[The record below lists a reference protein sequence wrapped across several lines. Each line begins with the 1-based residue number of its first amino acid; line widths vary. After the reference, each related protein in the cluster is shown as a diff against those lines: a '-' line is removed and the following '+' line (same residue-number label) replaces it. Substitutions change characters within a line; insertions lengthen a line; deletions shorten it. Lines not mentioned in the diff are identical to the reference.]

1 MQDIT
6 SLTNLWPIVDR
17 NQQCATDFTE
27 NCNHL
32 DPLGDK
38 WRAFNWQVRE
48 VNGHSFEELFEAFK
62 DFRNQESNQPF
73 VIIANTIKGKGVSF
87 MEQNLVW
94 HHRVPSGKDL
104 AIAREELSLYDQGE
118 VN

>member
-1 MQDIT
+1 
-6 SLTNLWPIVDR
+6 
-17 NQQCATDFTE
+17 
-27 NCNHL
+27 
-32 DPLGDK
+32 
-38 WRAFNWQVRE
+38 
-48 VNGHSFEELFEAFK
+48 
-62 DFRNQESNQPF
+62 